1 MITYRAFGAEQL
13 PQVLSLY
20 RDAGWTAYL
29 DSGERM
35 SRALERSLFLL
46 GAFEEETLVGFIRCV
61 GDGEHILYVQDLLVS
76 AACRRQGIGQ
86 TLLRRTMERYSGIRM
101 FTLVTDASDRNSNA
115 FYTAMGLRPYSEAG
129 IAGYQR

>member
-1 MITYRAFGAEQL
+1 MITYRTFGAEQL

-35 SRALERSLFLL
+35 ARALERSLFLL

-86 TLLRRTMERYSGIRM
+86 TLLRRTMERYSGVRM

>member
-1 MITYRAFGAEQL
+1 
-13 PQVLSLY
+13 
-20 RDAGWTAYL
+20 
-29 DSGERM
+29 M

-86 TLLRRTMERYSGIRM
+86 TLLRWTMERYSGVRM

>member
-35 SRALERSLFLL
+35 SRALERSLFPL

-86 TLLRRTMERYSGIRM
+86 TLLRRTMERYSGVRM